1 MVGCPCVLA
10 VTLSLSS
17 VSSSVSVCPSQLS
30 FLSHS
35 SWVHTLSLPRN
46 SSQIQYYHIGA
57 LFLSE
62 KSVKKNA
69 SPSSRICKDQDDPP
83 RMKVSKCQGGV
94 YNEVFW
100 GRNGQQLRFTRLIPS
115 AQSLNCWNSRLH
127 SPILHPIAWSTPLLC
142 PRGKRLLPLP
152 TYQHKAGSLSSSSS
166 RQRCSSLWQL
176 HAPAC
181 GGTSWAGLR
190 QFLCDTA
197 QIKPGLCSPASWS
210 SGQLPLRPAASFT
223 GQFPCPRQPQCDRSR
238 WSEGG
243 WELSLHTAQ
252 RSSGKAREMLGLIPT
267 WQFFL

>member
-10 VTLSLSS
+10 VMLSLSS
-17 VSSSVSVCPSQLS
+17 ISSSVSLSPSLLS

-35 SWVHTLSLPRN
+35 SWVHTLSLSRN
-46 SSQIQYYHIGA
+46 SSQIQYCHIGA

-69 SPSSRICKDQDDPP
+69 SPFSRICKDQDDPP

-100 GRNGQQLRFTRLIPS
+100 GRNGQQLRFTRSIPS
-115 AQSLNCWNSRLH
+115 AQSLNCWDLRLH
-127 SPILHPIAWSTPLLC
+127 NPILHPIAWSTPLLC
-142 PRGKRLLPLP
+142 PRGMWLLPLP
-152 TYQHKAGSLSSSSS
+152 TPQHKAGSLSSSSS
-166 RQRCSSLWQL
+166 RERHSSLWQL

-181 GGTSWAGLR
+181 GGASWAGLR

-197 QIKPGLCSPASWS
+197 QSKPGLCFPASWP
-210 SGQLPLRPAASFT
+210 SGQLLLRPAASFT
-223 GQFPCPRQPQCDRSR
+223 GQFPCPRQPQCDGSR
-238 WSEGG
+238 RSEGC

-252 RSSGKAREMLGLIPT
+252 CSSGKARAMFGLIPP
-267 WQFFL
+267 WQFLL